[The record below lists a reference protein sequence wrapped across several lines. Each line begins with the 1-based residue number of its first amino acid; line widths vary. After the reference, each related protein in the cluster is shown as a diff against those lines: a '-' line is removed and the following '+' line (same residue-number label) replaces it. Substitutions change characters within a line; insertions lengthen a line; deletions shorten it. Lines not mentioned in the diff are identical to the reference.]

1 VDLELL
7 ARFARA
13 DCHGRGGRFDC
24 SAIDWFIERARSLGV
39 EHQPPAPILMGRHL
53 MAMGLPPGRR
63 MGEILNAV
71 YEQQL
76 DGTVTT
82 LQEAESSARVMLGE
96 IGDA

>member
-1 VDLELL
+1 
-7 ARFARA
+7 
-13 DCHGRGGRFDC
+13 
-24 SAIDWFIERARSLGV
+24 
-39 EHQPPAPILMGRHL
+39 
-53 MAMGLPPGRR
+53 
-63 MGEILNAV
+63 MGEILHAV